1 MRCGAPSRRMIP
13 VADTTDQWRR
23 ARPRPGQD
31 APPQRRRAS
40 WPAPAPPRGT
50 GRPEVVTHLGKR
62 GRKRSPVQSGAK
74 NAANTRSGLTVTLGT
89 PAIAA
94 RTAPPDDER
103 TGCGMV
109 RRRAV
114 AASAEAAASRP
125 RTNSGAGARK
135 RAVVV
140 GCLAT
145 SWPVTRCALACVC
158 TGVDDPTADHECR
171 SDRLRRWDGRPV
183 RGETNGI
190 RVRRRACLA
199 RAGAVRLVDMPDM
212 LPVVRRRTETLANRV
227 TVSDTGH
234 QLTKGDPCPT
244 RPQSI
249 LVLHPSSK
257 GNASTR
263 LGADGFTRR

>member
-1 MRCGAPSRRMIP
+1 MRHASDGEHRGQHQPHLE
-13 VADTTDQWRR
+13 
-23 ARPRPGQD
+23 GQD
-31 APPQRRRAS
+31 
-40 WPAPAPPRGT
+40 
-50 GRPEVVTHLGKR
+50 RPEVVTHLGKR
-62 GRKRSPVQSGAK
+62 GRKRSPVQSGGE

-103 TGCGMV
+103 DRLRDSEATSRCRG
-109 RRRAV
+109 RRNADC
-114 AASAEAAASRP
+114 RP

-135 RAVVV
+135 R
-140 GCLAT
+140 GGRRCLAT
-145 SWPVTRCALACVC
+145 PWPVSRSALACVC

-171 SDRLRRWDGRPV
+171 WDRLRRWDRRPV

-199 RAGAVRLVDMPDM
+199 SAGAVRLVDMPDM

-257 GNASTR
+257 GNAATR